1 MQRQERNKH
10 VNASNNA
17 MPREA
22 QLPVSRR
29 IAVAEEEA
37 NHHFAPDGD
46 RDSQEKDKKPQQ
58 KKRRMPI
65 KWILIAVVVLL
76 VAGYFGFRYWQYAST
91 HESADD
97 AYTTN
102 HIHQIS
108 SRINGTVERV
118 LVDDNV
124 RVKAGQVLVELDP
137 RDYEVSLRQAEA
149 NL

>member
-1 MQRQERNKH
+1 MQRQERNRH

-37 NHHFAPDGD
+37 KHHFAPDGD

-102 HIHQIS
+102 HIH
-108 SRINGTVERV
+108 
-118 LVDDNV
+118 
-124 RVKAGQVLVELDP
+124 
-137 RDYEVSLRQAEA
+137 
-149 NL
+149 